1 MKWQTIGFNKNKNLF
16 EDISANKRLGHS
28 YLFWGEDMIGKRTFA
43 MDLCSMMNEEEHY
56 SGLDSLII
64 APKISEGETK
74 IYIEDIRDLKSFLSL
89 KPLFGK
95 YRIAIIDDA
104 DRLTLEATN
113 AILKILEEP
122 PSSGL
127 LVLISSKPKALPKT
141 IYSRC
146 HHIHFANH
154 EEVIMKEY
162 LAKERVSSDN
172 SEFLCRLSRGRIGW
186 LARVISEDRIAR
198 VKKDIIDFEES
209 IKSGVFEKMIY
220 AKKLTERD
228 DCIDV
233 INNLIYYFSTDTDLI
248 VKNKNVLR
256 QLIKTY
262 KIISQPQYNRRL
274 MLENFVLSL

>member
-1 MKWQTIGFNKNKNLF
+1 MRWQTIGFNKNKNLF
-16 EDISANKRLGHS
+16 EDIITNKRLGHS
-28 YLFWGEDMIGKRTFA
+28 YLFWGEDMIGKKTFA
-43 MDLCSMMNEEEHY
+43 TELCFIMNDEEYH
-56 SGLDSLII
+56 SDLDSLVI
-64 APKISEGETK
+64 APKILEGETK
-74 IYIEDIRDLKSFLSL
+74 IYIEDIRNLKSFLSFR
-89 KPLFGK
+89 PLFGK

-104 DRLTLEATN
+104 DRLTPEATN

-127 LVLISSKPKALPKT
+127 LILISSRPKALPKT

-154 EEVIMKEY
+154 REAIIREY
-162 LAKERVSSDN
+162 IAKEKINSGD
-172 SEFLCRLSRGRIGW
+172 SEFLFRLSRGRIGW
-186 LARVISEDRIAR
+186 LARVISENKLTGI
-198 VKKDIIDFEES
+198 KKDIIDFEGS
-209 IKSGVFEKMIY
+209 IEAGVFEKMTY
-220 AKKLTERD
+220 AKKLADRE

-233 INNLIYYFSTDTDLI
+233 INNLIYYFSTDIDSI

-256 QLIKTY
+256 QLAKTY